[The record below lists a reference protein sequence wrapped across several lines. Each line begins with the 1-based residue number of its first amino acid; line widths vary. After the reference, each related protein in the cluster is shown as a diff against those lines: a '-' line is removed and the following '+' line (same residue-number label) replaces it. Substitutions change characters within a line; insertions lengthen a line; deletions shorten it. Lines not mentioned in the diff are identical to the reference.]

1 MIYLLNLCEEPA
13 ILRLVLLLSNIIRII
28 CILLPLILIII
39 FIKICVSYVISGE
52 PISKS
57 FNIMFKN
64 LSAALIIFFIPT
76 ICSYF
81 FNLAEGY
88 VDVESQFSACFTNF
102 DINEINR
109 LEKEKLEKS
118 KEDVN
123 DMSEVDREDNYIPW
137 PDDYG
142 SNSNNN
148 GNSSNG
154 SVNNSNSNN
163 SGNVGSSPGSSNTNL
178 VSASRNIIIGDS
190 RTVGMCAT
198 LTGDWSGCQFS
209 NGGAFITGD
218 DIYIAQ
224 GSMGYSWFNSTAVS
238 AVNSI
243 ISANPGITYNIY
255 SLMGVNYL
263 LSDIDKYIPKYI
275 ELANGSWSKHN
286 LILVSVNP
294 VDEAK
299 ERQNGYSTK
308 QTNIVTFNNKLKNGT
323 IGVANI
329 KYCDTY
335 NSVIGTLQTTD
346 GLHYAGSTY
355 KAIYSSMKSCGN

>member
-1 MIYLLNLCEEPA
+1 MLYFLNLCEEPA
-13 ILRLVLLLSNIIRII
+13 ILRLVLLFTNIVRIL

-39 FIKICVSYVISGE
+39 FIKICVSHVISAE

-57 FNIMFKN
+57 LNIMFKN

-81 FNLAEGY
+81 FNLVSGY
-88 VDVESQFSACFTNF
+88 VDVESEFSACFTNF
-102 DINEINR
+102 DIDEINR
-109 LEKEKLEKS
+109 LEKEKIEKS

-123 DMSEVDREDNYIPW
+123 DMSEVDREDTYIPW

-142 SNSNNN
+142 NSNSDSGS
-148 GNSSNG
+148 GNSS
-154 SVNNSNSNN
+154 ST
-163 SGNVGSSPGSSNTNL
+163 GNTSSSAGGSPGSSNTNL
-178 VSASRNIIIGDS
+178 ISASRNIIIGDS

-198 LTGDWSGCQFS
+198 LTGDWSGCQYS
-209 NGGAFITGD
+209 NGGPYITGA

-224 GSMGYSWFNSTAVS
+224 GSMGYSWFSSTAVS

-243 ISANPGITYNIY
+243 ISANPGISYNIY

-275 ELANGSWSKHN
+275 ELANGSWSNHN

-299 ERQNGYSTK
+299 ERQYGYSTK
-308 QTNIVTFNNKLKNGT
+308 QANIVTFNNKLKNGT
-323 IGVANI
+323 IGVGNI

-335 NSVIGTLQTTD
+335 NSVIGTLQTSD
-346 GLHYAGSTY
+346 GLHYASSTY
-355 KAIYSSMKSCGN
+355 KSIYSAMKSCGN